1 MANASEKAQMFTKSI
16 AHRDDWLH
24 RGEGLRDMASCHYA
38 HFIESVEKPTKGTA
52 QGVQQRHPVYYLFD
66 HHYTLANR
74 ELQVLLKRPKTVQ
87 NIGPQR
93 KRSDLNKGED
103 NAVYKA
109 YFHSCIQCAGADDCA
124 NSLMYRPLLYYRPR
138 QGRNA
143 LQRDSS
149 TAWKARRYEIS
160 MLADRGASKREA
172 SRRGGHA
179 EPTSTGTS
187 GDHSKRYADRLG
199 KAIQADADGHC
210 WSDSAD
216 ALDWR
221 RRPGAQQTS

>member
-1 MANASEKAQMFTKSI
+1 MFTKSI

-38 HFIESVEKPTKGTA
+38 RFIESVEKPTKGTA

-109 YFHSCIQCAGADDCA
+109 YFHSCIQCAGADDCVP
-124 NSLMYRPLLYYRPR
+124 SLRPATKKTSMGKPWCQGTHLSDLLRWMCCSRGRRVAEVTSGRPIH
-138 QGRNA
+138 A
-143 LQRDSS
+143 SM
-149 TAWKARRYEIS
+149 ARRCY
-160 MLADRGASKREA
+160 R
-172 SRRGGHA
+172 
-179 EPTSTGTS
+179 
-187 GDHSKRYADRLG
+187 
-199 KAIQADADGHC
+199 
-210 WSDSAD
+210 
-216 ALDWR
+216 ALR
-221 RRPGAQQTS
+221 